1 MPIDRKRL
9 GVIFLTVLIDLVG
22 FGIVL
27 PILPYLAQ
35 SLGASGLGLGL
46 LMGAYSGMQFF
57 STALLGR
64 LSDRVGRRPILLLT
78 MVINAA
84 GYLLFAF
91 AGSYAWLLVARLIS
105 GLASG
110 NISVAQAYI
119 ADISA
124 PHERSRAMG
133 MIGAAFGLGFILG
146 PAIGGL
152 AGHYWG
158 HTAPGLVA
166 AGLSVLNLALA
177 WRILPESLHEEH
189 RSARALFDFGHIGEA
204 FRDLRLRALMAVWA
218 LAPFAFAGFSAVMPL
233 HTRARFGWGARE
245 LGLAF
250 TVIGIVAAIVQG
262 WAFGQLARRLGDR
275 TLLVTG
281 ALGMATCLTALGFLP
296 TSAAVYVW
304 TAVFAFSNSL
314 FGPAATGMVSILAD
328 PSEQGSVLGAAQ
340 ALGALGRLA
349 GPEVYGA
356 VYDGGGPVA
365 AYLATAVVMGLAGVA
380 AMRVPASSARGELG
394 KTGAVPLQEPLVD
407 R

>member
-22 FGIVL
+22 FGIIL

-35 SLGASGLGLGL
+35 RFGAGGLGLGV
-46 LMGAYSGMQFF
+46 LMGAYSGMQFI
-57 STALLGR
+57 STSLLGR
-64 LSDRVGRRPILLLT
+64 LSDRVGRRPILLFT

-84 GYLLFAF
+84 GYVMFAF
-91 AGSYAWLLVARLIS
+91 AGSFIWLLAARIIS

-133 MIGAAFGLGFILG
+133 VIGAAFGLGFIIG
-146 PAIGGL
+146 PAVGGL

-166 AGLSVLNLALA
+166 AGLSALNLVLA
-177 WRILPESLHEEH
+177 WRILPESLHADH
-189 RSARALFDFGHIGEA
+189 RSDRALFDLGHIGDA
-204 FRDLRLRALMAVWA
+204 FRDPRLRSLMIVWA

-233 HTRARFGWGARE
+233 HTGARFGWREKE

-262 WAFGQLARRLGDR
+262 WAFGRLARRFGDR
-275 TLLVTG
+275 AMLVTG
-281 ALGMATCLTALGFLP
+281 AFGMAACLAVIGFLP
-296 TSAAVYVW
+296 TSGSVYLW
-304 TAVFAFSNSL
+304 TAVFAFANSL

-328 PSEQGSVLGAAQ
+328 PTEQGSVLGAAQ
-340 ALGALGRLA
+340 ALGALGRLG

-356 VYDGGGPVA
+356 IFDTGGTVA
-365 AYLATAVVMGLAGVA
+365 AYLSTAAVMAAAGVA
-380 AMRVPASSARGELG
+380 ASWVPRAGSARLQPHAAPA
-394 KTGAVPLQEPLVD
+394 AVSKHPPSG
-407 R
+407 